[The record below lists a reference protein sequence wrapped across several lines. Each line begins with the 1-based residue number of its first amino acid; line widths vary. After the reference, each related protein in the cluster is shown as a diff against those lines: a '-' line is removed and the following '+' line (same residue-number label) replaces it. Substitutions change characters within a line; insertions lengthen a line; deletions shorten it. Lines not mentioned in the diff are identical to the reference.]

1 MRSRSRRPRTGA
13 PAASALALLLAL
25 VGVAQ
30 AQEDTKRYDLRPRY
44 TLGDKQEVEA
54 RLSLLLKV
62 RLVLASQGIDR
73 TSEQEQV
80 IQRHYQDTL
89 TKVVKDKIDQ
99 VERKFSSAWT
109 GTRDPGSPSLSRELD
124 AQHQRTIVIGRGQDG
139 KRKVWARHGQIDKA
153 AVAAEMPTERYDS
166 ALSTTPVTIGET
178 WEVTGPDFQRAIG
191 KGLGHSPKGKIVC
204 TLKEITKASIQGKE
218 RPEPIAV
225 IELTVDASARNGAEE
240 DAPRMLIN
248 MKGRLR
254 FSLKRHKIVT
264 VELRGEARLRQTRR
278 EGDDVLE
285 LDGRGPISI
294 KKRAWFPAKPRRK
307 R

>member
-1 MRSRSRRPRTGA
+1 MHLPSRTGPSVA
-13 PAASALALLLAL
+13 RASALVLLVLA
-25 VGVAQ
+25 GVAH
-30 AQEDTKRYDLRPRY
+30 AQDEDTKRYDLRPHY

-54 RLSLLLKV
+54 RLSMLLKV

-89 TKVVKDKIDQ
+89 AKVVKGKVDQ

-109 GTRDPGSPSLSRELD
+109 GTRDPGSPSLARELD
-124 AQHQRTIVIGRGQDG
+124 PQHQRTIVIGRGQDG

-153 AVAAEMPTERYDS
+153 AVSGEMPTERYDS
-166 ALSTTPVTIGET
+166 ALPKTRVAIGET

-191 KGLGHSPKGKIVC
+191 KGLGHAPKGKISC
-204 TLKEITKASIQGKE
+204 TFKEITKVSIQGE
-218 RPEPIAV
+218 EAPEPIALV
-225 IELTVDASARNGAEE
+225 ELQVEASARNGTEE
-240 DAPRMLIN
+240 DAPRMVIN

-264 VELRGEARLRQTRR
+264 VDLRGEARLRQTRR
-278 EGDDVLE
+278 EGDEVLE